1 MVKTD
6 LRTKNHTIPPFFT
19 PSLPNPASRAYHP
32 RFIFNPLPRKDKTM
46 QNIAQTQIQLGSLNA
61 TRVI

>member
-1 MVKTD
+1 M
-6 LRTKNHTIPPFFT
+6 
-19 PSLPNPASRAYHP
+19 PSAIARAYHP
-32 RFIFNPLPRKDKTM
+32 LFIFNPLPRKDKTM